1 MKEEVESVN
10 EKLSELTEEELTQV
24 TGGNGHCGKY
34 IGDGQMIHA
43 NGGINLSGGQ
53 RQRVAVAGAL
63 IKDPGVLLL
72 GEAGLEEDT

>member
-1 MKEEVESVN
+1 
-10 EKLSELTEEELTQV
+10 
-24 TGGNGHCGKY
+24 
-34 IGDGQMIHA
+34 MIHA